1 MSSGSWQPDP
11 YSRHQLRWWDG
22 TQWTQMVSDNG
33 ITQDEST
40 LSHSAPLPPPQP
52 TAPPLPVQPQVSQ
65 PLAPTPAQAP
75 KPNRTRLL
83 AAIGA
88 VVVIV
93 AAVVVVLATRG
104 GGGSTKDSQT
114 SEGKKYVAAIVASSD
129 TSTFTGSETNCI
141 AEGAIDIIG
150 VKAFQDAGV
159 KPEDLASTGG
169 DDLLPGFTPDET
181 QADSI
186 IDLMFT
192 CVDFGKTF
200 ADQMGGSAVSIPTEK
215 LHCVGDQLEVNKT
228 FRAYLLA
235 TMLSSDTTS
244 TEPSSGDDAQTAM
257 LEIFTKCGVSLTD
270 LAG

>member
-22 TQWTQMVSDNG
+22 TQWTQMVNDNG

-40 LSHSAPLPPPQP
+40 LSHSAPLPPPQTP
-52 TAPPLPVQPQVSQ
+52 VPSPPVQPQVSQ
-65 PLAPTPAQAP
+65 PLAPAP

-88 VVVIV
+88 VVVVV

-114 SEGKKYVAAIVASSD
+114 AEGKKYVAAIVASSD
-129 TSTFTGSETNCI
+129 SSTFTGSEANCI

-150 VKAFQDAGV
+150 VKTFQDAGV
-159 KPEDLASTGG
+159 EPEDMASTGG
-169 DDLLPGFTPDET
+169 DDLLPGFTPNEA

-192 CVDFGKTF
+192 CVDFGKAF
-200 ADQMGGSAVSIPTEK
+200 ADQMGGTGVSIPTEK
-215 LHCVGDQLEVNKT
+215 LHCVGDQLEVNTT

-244 TEPSSGDDAQTAM
+244 TEPSSGDDVQTAM
-257 LEIFTKCGVSLTD
+257 FEIFTKCGVSLTD